1 MLQFTIP
8 GSKRII
14 QPEIYVTII
23 VHTPFFINPAQQ
35 VLIQGWLVTMDNIKQ
50 LTNFIENQLH
60 ILEEKVACVTSVAIQ
75 QLENIKAESERLVG
89 GLFEENSTCLN
100 KNNNTF
106 AANTS
111 IISPESSFI
120 NMLRYGMLALT
131 LLPEHSCA
139 RKYLSYFYI
148 LTYILY
154 FTYKHMHTHM
164 QTHTERN

>member
-1 MLQFTIP
+1 
-8 GSKRII
+8 
-14 QPEIYVTII
+14 
-23 VHTPFFINPAQQ
+23 
-35 VLIQGWLVTMDNIKQ
+35 MDNIKQ
-50 LTNFIENQLH
+50 LTNFIESQLH

-106 AANTS
+106 AVNTS

-139 RKYLSYFYI
+139 RKYLS
-148 LTYILY
+148 
-154 FTYKHMHTHM
+154 
-164 QTHTERN
+164 